1 MKSGEKRA
9 RAAPLWVT
17 VTQTLCVNSDI
28 LALQD
33 SSHGR
38 VQ

>member
-1 MKSGEKRA
+1 MKSGDKGA

-17 VTQTLCVNSDI
+17 VTQTLCVKSDI

-38 VQ
+38 VE